1 MSQGRLKDFLEK
13 LSLQLEK
20 SSEEYRRGT
29 TNRKY
34 TVFTYKASTIR
45 KVLRTLLNSASN
57 FDADGAKIMKEVS
70 KKLTPRLSKLT
81 TELRTK
87 FERIAVSSKGTVRAR
102 RIRGGIEVRAD
113 KIGNRDN
120 FALMQRTYKESL
132 DKFYED
138 FLDILESEIIRPSNT
153 SKDGEVNVG
162 AAGQAFNLEHLKGK
176 SNIQDF
182 INDSIFEALKDV
194 YDDTK
199 VSQELEDE
207 LKNLGFNNI
216 LKVIK
221 NAEKGIIE
229 VFIGS
234 QILNALESK
243 KEKAI
248 KAKLEKDL
256 KKAIKKL
263 EGIENLSGSD
273 SLAEG
278 VRKKYIK
285 ASVKPFEKVKSKDLK
300 VTSEDYMIKES
311 RPEVRTKKVKVTRV
325 KARGVPLK
333 KKKPATRKAQGS
345 NISSF
350 ALIGI
355 INDRLP
361 ETLQRNMQSP
371 ALNYRTGRFANSV
384 RVLDAAQTRQGYTSF
399 GYTYQKS
406 PYQTFERGY
415 GQGTPDRDPR
425 RLIDRSIREIAAQY
439 ALGRFFTRRL

>member
-1 MSQGRLKDFLEK
+1 
-13 LSLQLEK
+13 
-20 SSEEYRRGT
+20 
-29 TNRKY
+29 
-34 TVFTYKASTIR
+34 
-45 KVLRTLLNSASN
+45 
-57 FDADGAKIMKEVS
+57 
-70 KKLTPRLSKLT
+70 
-81 TELRTK
+81 
-87 FERIAVSSKGTVRAR
+87 
-102 RIRGGIEVRAD
+102 
-113 KIGNRDN
+113 
-120 FALMQRTYKESL
+120 MQRTYKESL

-138 FLDILESEIIRPSNT
+138 FLDILESEIIRPSTTN
-153 SKDGEVNVG
+153 KDGEVNVG
-162 AAGQAFNLEHLKGK
+162 TAGQAFNLEHLKGK

-221 NAEKGIIE
+221 NAEDGIVE

-263 EGIENLSGSD
+263 GGIETLSGSD

-285 ASVKPFEKVKSKDLK
+285 AIVKPFEKVKSKDLK
-300 VTSEDYMIKES
+300 VTSEDYMIKEG
-311 RPEVRTKKVKVTRV
+311 RPGVRTKKVKVTRV

-406 PYQTFERGY
+406 PYQTFEIGY
-415 GQGTPDRDPR
+415 RQGTADRDPR

-439 ALGRFFTRRL
+439 ALGRFFTKRL